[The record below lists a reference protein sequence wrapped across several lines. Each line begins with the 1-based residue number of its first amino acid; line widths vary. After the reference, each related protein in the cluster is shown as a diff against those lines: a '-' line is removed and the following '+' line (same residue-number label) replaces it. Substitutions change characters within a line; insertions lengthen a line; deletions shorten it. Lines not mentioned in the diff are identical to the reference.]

1 MSIASVQEF
10 LAKVSDDQSLQEE
23 LATAMDAE
31 NDRESVTALAQSK
44 GFDFT
49 SDELAEEIQNRQAA
63 AQARQENG
71 ELTEDELEAV
81 AGGEFV
87 VATLAV
93 AGVALTAAGVGY
105 AIGGGIQWMV
115 FIASSAD
122 SCGCPWK

>member
-105 AIGGGIQWMV
+105 AIGGGLGNKIKW
-115 FIASSAD
+115 
-122 SCGCPWK
+122 